1 MHRKL
6 ISVRR
11 AITLSGIAL
20 SAVLIVHAQG
30 APPVLEGKTAEQFF
44 KNIQVLKGTPAEQ
57 LNQTMHLIKGDVGL
71 DCEDCHEEKDRAAD
85 TKELKET
92 ARKMM
97 RMVIELNKNSFGGQQ
112 TVTCYTCHRGSPIP
126 LNTPIL
132 PVNEAE
138 ETSKI
143 TLPSVDQVLA
153 KYVEALGGE
162 QAIRKIMS
170 RVITGTEELPTGPG
184 GTVPMP
190 ATIERDLKAPN
201 LVLEV
206 HRTPGFTISNGF
218 DGKAAWAQD
227 PRGRV
232 TEALKIDQSRARR
245 DADFYEPLNLKQEY
259 AKLEV
264 QGIERVN
271 GHDTYVVVGTPQGDL
286 PERLYFDILTG
297 LLLRKE
303 SVLLTAVGNSPFQVN
318 YTDYRDTGSGAKFPY
333 LITIYPAGARTELAT
348 TSTIR
353 VLKVQDNLPIDTAK
367 FAKPAS
373 AATGAQ

>member
-1 MHRKL
+1 MHSKL
-6 ISVRR
+6 LSVRR
-11 AITLSGIAL
+11 ATTLSGMAL
-20 SAVLIVHAQG
+20 SAVLFVHAQG
-30 APPVLEGKTAEQFF
+30 APPVLEGKTAEEFY

-57 LNQTMHLIKGDVGL
+57 LNQTMHLIKGAVGL
-71 DCEDCHEEKDRAAD
+71 DCEDCHEERDRAAD
-85 TKELKET
+85 TKKLKET

-97 RMVIELNKNSFGGQQ
+97 RMVIELNKNSFDGQQ
-112 TVTCYTCHRGSPIP
+112 TVTCYTCHRGNPIP
-126 LNTPIL
+126 HNTPIL
-132 PVNEAE
+132 PVSEPQ

-143 TLPSVDQVLA
+143 TLPSVDEILA

-162 QAIRKIMS
+162 QVIRKITS

-201 LVLEV
+201 LVLNTY
-206 HRTPGFTISNGF
+206 RTPTSTSSDGF
-218 DGKAAWAQD
+218 DGKVAWSQD
-227 PRGRV
+227 LRGRV
-232 TEALKIDQSRARR
+232 TEALKIDQMRARR
-245 DADFYEPLNLKQEY
+245 NADFYEPLNLKQEY
-259 AKLEV
+259 AKLDV

-271 GHDTYVVVGTPQGDL
+271 GRDTYVVVGTPQREL
-286 PERLYFDILTG
+286 PERLYFDTQTG

-303 SVLLTAVGNSPFQVN
+303 SVLPTTLGNSPFQVN

-333 LITIYPAGARTELAT
+333 LITMYPAGARTELAT

-367 FAKPAS
+367 FTKPAT
-373 AATGAQ
+373 AATAAQ